1 MEPLFLTVAEV
12 LGIHR
17 DQLARY
23 GGAPGVRDM
32 ALLESAVAMPEAGVG
47 GRRVHPD
54 LHTMAA
60 AYLFHLV
67 RNHPFVDG
75 NKRTGVVAALLFLDL
90 NGVETVAPPKELEAM
105 VRSVA
110 EGAMAKAAIADWFRR
125 H

>member
-12 LGIHR
+12 LAIHG

-32 ALLESAVAMPEAGVG
+32 RLLESATAMPAVGVG
-47 GRRVHPD
+47 DGYAHPD
-54 LHTMAA
+54 LFAMAA

-90 NGVETVAPPKELEAM
+90 NGVEIVAPPEALEAM

-110 EGAMAKAAIADWFRR
+110 RGDMDKAAIVVWFKGF
-125 H
+125 